1 MSIKIYD
8 GLRIKI
14 KDIEKFTKIFDKRCL
29 DFLEQQT
36 SGLMKA
42 VKKEKLL
49 KSAEKA
55 IGIRNNMSAED
66 ILKVPAANDYFRFLE
81 VARLYLIS
89 MKEHANFLNPECW
102 FNAFP
107 YNGYFYIVPEYPTNF
122 KCPKYPKYVEDF
134 SYWNN
139 TDPPNNVSW
148 EEFCKRAIFWKKC
161 GALDTPFRNRL
172 SHTLIDGDQKGQD
185 LVLIEKR
192 LIRNNSQINGRTPV
206 PASYTAEYRL
216 EGI

>member
-14 KDIEKFTKIFDKRCL
+14 EDIEKFTKIFNKRCL

-36 SGLMKA
+36 SNLMKV

-49 KSAEKA
+49 ESAEKA
-55 IGIRNNMSAED
+55 IGIRGDMSAED
-66 ILKVPAANDYFRFLE
+66 ILKVPPADDYFRFLE

-89 MKEHANFLNPECW
+89 MKKHANFLNPECW

-107 YNGYFYIVPEYPTNF
+107 YNGYFYIAPGYPTNF
-122 KCPKYPKYVEDF
+122 KYPKYPKYVEDF

-139 TDPPNNVSW
+139 TDPPKNISW
-148 EEFCKRAIFWKKC
+148 KEFNKRGVLWGKC
-161 GALDTPFRNRL
+161 GALDIPFKNRL

-185 LVLIEKR
+185 LVLIERR
-192 LIRNNSQINGRTPV
+192 LVRDNGRINNRETL

-216 EGI
+216 DGV